1 MAEPI
6 RRPHRQG
13 VNRFV
18 SAFLER
24 CSRRNRGDVQDD
36 DASGSGIHLID
47 DAKAAGHYAIGYPAR
62 GDDDHFVKFVVIVR

>member
-24 CSRRNRGDVQDD
+24 CSRRHRGDVEDD
-36 DASGSGIHLID
+36 DAAVSGIHLID
-47 DAKAAGHYAIGYPAR
+47 DAKAVGHYAIGYPPA
-62 GDDDHFVKFVVIVR
+62 GTTTIS